1 VMSSVSV
8 IIPCLNEGDFIEKC
22 LVTLLSDL
30 PDGLDIEVLVV
41 DGGSTD
47 RTWNIVE
54 ALTVRFPFVRLV
66 DNPRRTAAA
75 AMNIGIAAASGEVIV
90 RVDAHC
96 AYPTNYVVQLT
107 ECLEEYDADVVG
119 PVWDTQPR
127 KRTPTGIAIARVLS
141 HPLGVGNAHF
151 RTGSDEVRQVD
162 TVPFGCWRRET
173 LERVGSFSEKLTR
186 SQDFEMARRMKAAGA
201 TVLLIPSVV
210 VTYYARSN
218 LRETFR
224 YNVGNGYWV
233 TFPALAYGVRF
244 GLRHYV
250 PVAAVLLGVTMA
262 MLAVLGMPWP
272 LVAAVCAYM
281 LVCAK
286 ATYDLRPRK
295 GDPFQLWW
303 TVPFALVS
311 LHAAYGLGGL
321 QGIWGALR
329 VQRTYKTKRAVR
341 DAA

>member
-1 VMSSVSV
+1 MMSSVSV
-8 IIPCLNEGDFIEKC
+8 VIPCLNEGDFIEQC

-30 PDGLDIEVLVV
+30 PDGLDLEVLVV

-47 RTWNIVE
+47 GTRIIVK
-54 ALTVRFPFVRLV
+54 ALRVRFPFVRLV

-75 AMNIGIAAASGEVIV
+75 AMNIGIAAASGDVIV

-96 AYPTNYVVQLT
+96 AYPADYVIQLT
-107 ECLEEYDADVVG
+107 ECLEEYEADVVG
-119 PVWDTQPR
+119 AVWDTQPR
-127 KRTPTGIAIARVLS
+127 KRTPIGIAIARVLS

-151 RTGSDEVRQVD
+151 RTGADKVRQVD

-173 LERVGSFSEKLTR
+173 LEKVGSFSETLTR
-186 SQDFEMARRMKAAGA
+186 SQDFEMARRMQAAGA
-201 TVLLIPSVV
+201 KVLLIPSVV

-233 TFPALAYGVRF
+233 TFPALVYGVRF
-244 GLRHYV
+244 GVRHYV
-250 PVAAVLLGVTMA
+250 PVAAVLLGVAMA
-262 MLAVLGMPWP
+262 IVAALGMAWP

-295 GDPFQLWW
+295 GDPFELWW
-303 TVPFALVS
+303 TVPLALSS
-311 LHAAYGLGGL
+311 LHVAYGLGGL

-329 VQRTYKTKRAVR
+329 ARRREWLQGGH
-341 DAA
+341 